1 MMNDETER
9 LLEHLKDLERRRDV
23 RGIHTESGFL
33 NEEEQAQAI
42 VRFPP
47 SDMIRYVGGYPDAR
61 KKKVIFPRDLEDDFS
76 DIVFIAADVDLRFR
90 KIGHRDILGSLMAL
104 QIDRHS
110 IGDLFLDEQLSL
122 AVIYT
127 GSEMARF
134 LIDNYHSIANLN
146 VSFREVDPIIP
157 ERRQEEIIVNVAALR
172 MDCVTAAL
180 AHTSREN
187 AKEMIRQGKVM
198 VNHRLLEKADSL
210 CNNNCTI
217 SIRGIGRFTYVSEH
231 GRTRKNRVTALFLKE
246 L

>member
-1 MMNDETER
+1 MMNDDTQR
-9 LLEHLKDLERRRDV
+9 LLEHLKDLQRRRDI
-23 RGIHTESGFL
+23 RGIHTESWFL
-33 NEEEQAQAI
+33 NEEEQAEAMLK
-42 VRFPP
+42 FPP
-47 SDMIRYVGGYPDAR
+47 SDQIRYDGGYADAR

-76 DIVFIAADVDLRFR
+76 DIVCIAAQVDLRFR

-110 IGDLFLDEQLSL
+110 IGDLFLEDEKSL

-127 GSEMARF
+127 DSRMARF

-146 VSFREVDPIIP
+146 VSFSETDPVIP
-157 ERRQEEIIVNVAALR
+157 QRKQEEIIVNVAALR
-172 MDCVTAAL
+172 MDCITAAL

-198 VNHRLLEKADSL
+198 VNHRLLEKTDAL

-217 SIRGIGRFTYVSEH
+217 SIRGIGRFTYISER
-231 GRTRKNRVTALFLKE
+231 GLTRKNRVTALFLKE